1 MCDVHGCGALQA
13 PTRRRLLGAGA
24 ALASL
29 WLGAPLAAKEAL
41 PERGLSPQQ
50 ALAVLQQGNS
60 RYVSGRSTARDLVA
74 ARAQHPLGQRP
85 LAAVLCCADSRV
97 VPELVFDQGPGDL
110 FVVRVAGNVVT
121 PEGLA
126 SLEYGVRFLGV
137 PLVMVLGHSSCG
149 AVSAAVSVVQQ
160 QAQLPGHLPALVEAI
175 RPAVELAAQRD
186 PAHVHAAAT
195 EGNVRHQ
202 VARLATADPLLAPQV
217 KSGAL
222 QVVGALYTLET
233 GRVTLV

>member
-85 LAAVLCCADSRV
+85 RGAGALSAQTQFCPLAPANTARLHSPRPAPGCTGPADPVVYARRGNGHLQQPAAQPEPAAAPASTALPGGLHWRATVTRNAPSGHGNDPARNAGAHHGAGRQPLVSHGAPHHHGSGHRGQLAQPGQHHGCTSLLTFLVLIW
-97 VPELVFDQGPGDL
+97 
-110 FVVRVAGNVVT
+110 
-121 PEGLA
+121 
-126 SLEYGVRFLGV
+126 RFLS
-137 PLVMVLGHSSCG
+137 L
-149 AVSAAVSVVQQ
+149 
-160 QAQLPGHLPALVEAI
+160 
-175 RPAVELAAQRD
+175 
-186 PAHVHAAAT
+186 
-195 EGNVRHQ
+195 
-202 VARLATADPLLAPQV
+202 
-217 KSGAL
+217 
-222 QVVGALYTLET
+222 
-233 GRVTLV
+233 

>member
-97 VPELVFDQGPGDL
+97 VPELVFD
-110 FVVRVAGNVVT
+110 
-121 PEGLA
+121 
-126 SLEYGVRFLGV
+126 
-137 PLVMVLGHSSCG
+137 
-149 AVSAAVSVVQQ
+149 
-160 QAQLPGHLPALVEAI
+160 
-175 RPAVELAAQRD
+175 
-186 PAHVHAAAT
+186 
-195 EGNVRHQ
+195 
-202 VARLATADPLLAPQV
+202 
-217 KSGAL
+217 
-222 QVVGALYTLET
+222 
-233 GRVTLV
+233 

>member
-1 MCDVHGCGALQA
+1 MSSALSHSSSRSIA
-13 PTRRRLLGAGA
+13 TRVMYGVALVALLAFGVA
-24 ALASL
+24 AAASYL
-29 WLGAPLAAKEAL
+29 
-41 PERGLSPQQ
+41 RSSQ
-50 ALAVLQQGNS
+50 ALLTG
-60 RYVSGRSTARDLVA
+60 
-74 ARAQHPLGQRP
+74 ARA
-85 LAAVLCCADSRV
+85 
-97 VPELVFDQGPGDL
+97 
-110 FVVRVAGNVVT
+110 T
-121 PEGLA
+121 MEGLA

-160 QAQLPGHLPALVEAI
+160 QAQLPGHLPALAEAI

-222 QVVGALYTLET
+222 QVVGALYALET
-233 GRVTLV
+233 GRVMLV

>member
-1 MCDVHGCGALQA
+1 M
-13 PTRRRLLGAGA
+13 RRTWC
-24 ALASL
+24 SI
-29 WLGAPLAAKEAL
+29 
-41 PERGLSPQQ
+41 S
-50 ALAVLQQGNS
+50 
-60 RYVSGRSTARDLVA
+60 
-74 ARAQHPLGQRP
+74 
-85 LAAVLCCADSRV
+85 
-97 VPELVFDQGPGDL
+97 
-110 FVVRVAGNVVT
+110 
-121 PEGLA
+121 
-126 SLEYGVRFLGV
+126 
-137 PLVMVLGHSSCG
+137 

-160 QAQLPGHLPALVEAI
+160 QAQLPGHLPALAEAI

-222 QVVGALYTLET
+222 QVVGALYALET

>member
-13 PTRRRLLGAGA
+13 PTRRRLLLVRRWPVGGWAR
-24 ALASL
+24 
-29 WLGAPLAAKEAL
+29 LAAKAAL
-41 PERGLSPQQ
+41 PERGLSPSQS
-50 ALAVLQQGNS
+50 AAAAAREAVE
-60 RYVSGRSTARDLVA
+60 VSGASTARDLVA
-74 ARAQHPLGQRP
+74 ARAQHPGSARGGG
-85 LAAVLCCADSRV
+85 AVLRRFARGARTGV
-97 VPELVFDQGPGDL
+97 RPGAGRLVRGARG
-110 FVVRVAGNVVT
+110 GHVVT

-160 QAQLPGHLPALVEAI
+160 QAQLPGHLPALAEAI